1 MSKTVYLFWV
11 FAHNELVSRVKKEVA
26 MSKIFV
32 RRRRHAGRGAGR
44 PRFAIVAVQ
53 GADLKVF
60 KTRVRRSELEK
71 MAAELDAE
79 IVYLPRGEGEGEGE
93 REGGRGHHGRRQGRE

>member
-1 MSKTVYLFWV
+1 
-11 FAHNELVSRVKKEVA
+11 

-32 RRRRHAGRGAGR
+32 RERRHAGRGTGR

-60 KTRVRRSELEK
+60 KPRIRKAELE
-71 MAAELDAE
+71 MLAAETGAE
-79 IVYLPRGEGEGEGE
+79 IVYLPCGAGLPRGEQAEEPQGKARRSHRRRRE
-93 REGGRGHHGRRQGRE
+93 RDES